1 SPVPPAPATPAPE
14 EPPPPTPPA
23 PTPPPPPSPAAAPPA
38 APPSPVPLPHYQR
51 TSRPQPK
58 STSSPVTT
66 MLLLTA
72 PAVLATAILRPRS
85 SR

>member
-1 SPVPPAPATPAPE
+1 GGAPPAPA
-14 EPPPPTPPA
+14 PPA
-23 PTPPPPPSPAAAPPA
+23 PSPTPTTAPRPAPA
-38 APPSPVPLPHYQR
+38 APVALPHYKR

-58 STSSPVTT
+58 TTSSPVTT
-66 MLLLTA
+66 MLLITA

>member
-1 SPVPPAPATPAPE
+1 PETPPAPA
-14 EPPPPTPPA
+14 PPA
-23 PTPPPPPSPAAAPPA
+23 PPPARTAAPRPAAAPPA
-38 APPSPVPLPHYQR
+38 ALPHYKR

-58 STSSPVTT
+58 STASPVTT
-66 MLLLTA
+66 MLLITA